1 MREIL
6 YIAAKAPR
14 MGLAKTR
21 LGQAIGHEAAV
32 ALYRAFLCDLAA
44 RFAQAPF
51 ALGWYVTPADAWHD
65 IAPLF
70 ERTARAP
77 QVLVQADGDWT
88 ERQRTL
94 FRTAAERGE
103 DRIILI
109 ASDSP
114 QITVEIVTSAFRAL
128 DRHDIV
134 FGPVADGGYYLIG
147 MRGWHDILHGIPMST
162 GTVLQDLIARVD
174 QANLTVGLVETM
186 FDIDEIGDL
195 AELHRLAAA
204 RDDLRA
210 TRTALALIGVS
221 GLIERAD
228 DMPVPG

>member
-21 LGQAIGHEAAV
+21 LGQAIGHAAAI

-70 ERTARAP
+70 EQSTRMP

-88 ERQRTL
+88 ERQRML

-103 DRIILI
+103 DRVILI

-114 QITVEIVTSAFRAL
+114 QITVATVTRAFRAL
-128 DRHDIV
+128 DRHDVV

-147 MRGWHDILHGIPMST
+147 MRGWHDILHGVPMST
-162 GTVLQDLIARVD
+162 GTVLHDLIARAA
-174 QANLTVGLVETM
+174 QAGLAVALVETM

-195 AELHRLAAA
+195 AELRRLAAA
-204 RDDLRA
+204 RDDLCA
-210 TRTALALIGVS
+210 TRAALAACGAP
-221 GLIERAD
+221 GLIERAN